1 MSPHRPRATRL
12 RPVARAAAL
21 LVAGCALVV
30 PIGLAPAASAHD
42 AFTGSTPKSGS
53 TLTTAPTSVTVS
65 FEEPPL
71 AAGLAVAVTAPD
83 KSLVSSG
90 DPVLTGSDVT
100 VALEP
105 LTASGAYT
113 VAWRVVADDGHPVT
127 GTFGFTLALGASAT
141 PSATATTTVTP
152 ALAATSSSAAADS
165 SSALPWV
172 LGGVAVLVLVGAGL
186 GAARALRRRGG

>member
-1 MSPHRPRATRL
+1 
-12 RPVARAAAL
+12 
-21 LVAGCALVV
+21 
-30 PIGLAPAASAHD
+30 
-42 AFTGSTPKSGS
+42 
-53 TLTTAPTSVTVS
+53 
-65 FEEPPL
+65 
-71 AAGLAVAVTAPD
+71 
-83 KSLVSSG
+83 
-90 DPVLTGSDVT
+90 VLTGSDVT

-186 GAARALRRRGG
+186 GAARALRRRGA

>member
-105 LTASGAYT
+105 LAASGAYT

-141 PSATATTTVTP
+141 PSATVTP
-152 ALAATSSSAAADS
+152 SLAATSSSAAADS

-186 GAARALRRRGG
+186 AAARALRRRGA